1 MTDDNQTSL
10 GMNAK
15 RDLKGKV
22 SQRRRELAKK
32 KAVEVVSFFLQQE
45 ATLDTKVNNYTDLFD
60 ITQEEGFL
68 RYQKAVH
75 ERRRRDEVISMETIV
90 QGLIQMKGL
99 DELITTLCGYLWAT
113 RKVIAHAN
121 ENMKQAGHDALSR
134 YDGEI
139 TGITGMDKEKR
150 RWRMQFNP
158 AHPESVSLKRVRKD
172 NGRGRVSSEDEVP
185 SHKSTK
191 DSPPPSPTST

>member
-1 MTDDNQTSL
+1 MVDDNQTSL

-15 RDLKGKV
+15 RELKGKV
-22 SQRRRELAKK
+22 SQRRQELAKK

-60 ITQEEGFL
+60 MTQEEGFL

-75 ERRRRDEVISMETIV
+75 ERRRSDEVISMETIV
-90 QGLIQMKGL
+90 QGLIQLKGL
-99 DELITTLCGYLWAT
+99 DELLTTLCGYLWST
-113 RKVIAHAN
+113 KKVIAHAN

-134 YDGEI
+134 YEGEI

-150 RWRMQFNP
+150 RWRMQFNQ

-172 NGRGRVSSEDEVP
+172 NGRGRVSSEEEVP
-185 SHKSTK
+185 SYNSTK
-191 DSPPPSPTST
+191 DSVPPSPTST